1 MRILFI
7 AAIAIITYSCQTKST
22 ETVQPE
28 ETVTFQNKA
37 HEMVYEVVQKVG
49 DMSKLAAKKDVVY
62 TYTYATPDG
71 KADISTEKYLF
82 DGELSYGM
90 YKQHE
95 RTLADLDGAI
105 EQGYDGKNYWLKNE
119 GTMIADTV
127 ALARVAFNRP
137 TNYYWFAMFPKLLDP
152 GLKYEFIGEK
162 TFHDEQ
168 YDVVN
173 VSFDSTPDKPTD
185 IYQVHI
191 NKSSGL
197 VDQFLFTVADF
208 GLMETPLLME
218 VDYETIDGLM
228 IPTKRRYKRST
239 WDADVSEDPWID
251 VTWTDI
257 KFNNGLTPEDFMK

>member
-1 MRILFI
+1 
-7 AAIAIITYSCQTKST
+7 
-22 ETVQPE
+22 
-28 ETVTFQNKA
+28 
-37 HEMVYEVVQKVG
+37 
-49 DMSKLAAKKDVVY
+49 
-62 TYTYATPDG
+62 
-71 KADISTEKYLF
+71 
-82 DGELSYGM
+82 
-90 YKQHE
+90 
-95 RTLADLDGAI
+95 
-105 EQGYDGKNYWLKNE
+105 
-119 GTMIADTV
+119 
-127 ALARVAFNRP
+127 
-137 TNYYWFAMFPKLLDP
+137 MFPKLLDS

-173 VSFDSTPDKPTD
+173 VSFDSTPNKPTD